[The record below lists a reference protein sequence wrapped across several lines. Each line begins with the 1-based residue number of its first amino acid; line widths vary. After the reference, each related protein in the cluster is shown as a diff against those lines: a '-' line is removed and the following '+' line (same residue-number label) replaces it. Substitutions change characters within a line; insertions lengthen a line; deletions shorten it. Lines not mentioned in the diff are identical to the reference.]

1 MTTTAYI
8 LIFIVLLLGAGIAA
22 VGDRVGSRVG
32 KARLTLFN
40 LRPRKTALLVTVFT
54 GSFISAATLLLLF
67 AASERFRTG
76 VFELKR
82 IENKLSRTRK
92 EVNVARGERDEVQKL
107 LEEGKLELEESRHKL
122 RTAAENQA
130 RTEARLKKTR
140 AQFNAVFQQARTLR
154 NDIQQMR
161 VERQGLLQQRQQL
174 IQQRQQVEARLNAQ
188 DREITARDR
197 AIAQKENRLE
207 ALEPELARRERELDI
222 LNERLGRILTGNVAL
237 QRGQPLAAGV
247 VRVIEPGA
255 AVQAVDQLLRDA
267 NCVAIERTQPGN
279 DCKRKRVVQITEAQ
293 VRQLIARIDD
303 GQDYVVRI
311 LSAGNYVT
319 GEKMV
324 QVFAVSE
331 LNQQVFSAGDLVASI
346 ALEAPQTLPEQAVE
360 QRIEQLLA
368 VVQFQ
373 GRRAGMINNI
383 PAIADGRAIALIR
396 FLEQL
401 KLYPNPLEIQAIAI
415 EDSYTFGPLR
425 IDLVAIHDGKVAF
438 RTTHSQSSGEQ
449 GTGNGE

>member
-92 EVNVARGERDEVQKL
+92 EVNVVRGERDEVQKL
-107 LEEGKLELEESRHKL
+107 LEEGKLELEESKYKL
-122 RTAAENQA
+122 RTATENQA
-130 RTEARLKKTR
+130 RTEARLRKIR
-140 AQFNAVFQQARTLR
+140 FQFNTVFQQAKTLR

-174 IQQRQQVEARLNAQ
+174 IQQRQQVEAKLADQ
-188 DREITARDR
+188 DREIAVRDR
-197 AIAQKENRLE
+197 AITQKESRLK
-207 ALEPELARRERELDI
+207 ALEPELAQRERELEI

-247 VRVIEPGA
+247 VRVLEPSA
-255 AVQAVDQLLRDA
+255 AGQAVDRLLRDA

-279 DCKRKRVVQITEAQ
+279 DCNRKRVVHITEAQ

-319 GEKMV
+319 GEKMI
-324 QVFAVSE
+324 QVFAVTE

-346 ALEAPQTLPEQAVE
+346 ALEAPNTLPDPAIE

-368 VVQFQ
+368 VAQFQ
-373 GRRAGMINNI
+373 SRRAGMLNTI
-383 PAIADGRAIALIR
+383 PVVADGRAIALIR
-396 FLEQL
+396 FVEQL
-401 KLYPNPLEIQAIAI
+401 KPYTTPLEIQAIAI
-415 EDSYTFGPLR
+415 EDNYTFGPLR
-425 IDLVAIHDGKVAF
+425 IDLVVIQNGKVVL
-438 RTTHSQSSGEQ
+438 RTTDSQLSE
-449 GTGNGE
+449 E